1 MVSGVRCADCR
12 EPIHEAV
19 ADVDA
24 ETLCKQCR
32 EVEREEIESIRA
44 EERRQPYQ
52 IESHGPSNFGRLP
65 GEIPGSAVVSALAK
79 SQSESERQAILEF
92 EGRPDRGFGIVVLVA
107 GGATMLLW
115 AFCWWLD
122 EFIES
127 LPPL

>member
-1 MVSGVRCADCR
+1 MTGVRCADCR

-19 ADVDA
+19 VDTDD
-24 ETLCKQCR
+24 ETLCKRCR
-32 EVEREEIESIRA
+32 EVEREEIEAIRA

-52 IESHGPSNFGRLP
+52 IESHGPSKFGSQP

-79 SQSESERQAILEF
+79 SQSDLQREAVLEC
-92 EGRPDRGFGIVVLVA
+92 EGRCDRGFTIVVLIA
-107 GGATMLLW
+107 GLATMLLW